1 MPVHYQTLR
10 MRVHKVEAS
19 RFSNNAYVL
28 VCLATGE
35 SVVIDAPEDHAK
47 VLEETKGTRVR
58 AILITH
64 RHSDHTAGYAQ
75 LKEALKSAG
84 AIGAADAE
92 ALPSQLDFL
101 LSDGDIIPVGHLALR
116 VIHTPG
122 HTPGATCLLADDVL
136 FSGDT
141 LFPGGPGNTR
151 TPEALRQSI
160 QSITTKLY
168 TLPDETKV
176 LPGHGADTTIGESK
190 REYAVFA
197 AKPHPA
203 DLSGDVLW
211 LKS

>member
-1 MPVHYQTLR
+1 MPVHYQNQR
-10 MRVHKVEAS
+10 MRVHKVVAS

-35 SVVIDAPEDHAK
+35 SVVIDAPEEHAK

-64 RHSDHTAGYAQ
+64 RHSDHTGGYAQ
-75 LKEALKSAG
+75 LKEALGAAG

-92 ALPSQLDFL
+92 ALPGQPDFVL
-101 LSDGDIIPVGHLALR
+101 TDGDIIPVGHLALR
-116 VIHTPG
+116 AIHTPG
-122 HTPGATCLLADDVL
+122 HTPGATCLLVEDVL

-141 LFPGGPGNTR
+141 LFPGGPGSTR

-160 QSITTKLY
+160 QSITAKLHA
-168 TLPDETKV
+168 LPDGTKV
-176 LPGHGADTTIGESK
+176 LPGHGGDTTIGESK

-197 AKPHPA
+197 SKPHAA
-203 DLSGDVLW
+203 DLCGDVEW